1 MIQKDLNTYTKA
13 ELLDYIKKMEANKS
27 YGLVWE
33 EELVHENSA
42 DQLETKTAFLS
53 EVKSKKIV
61 TNKNETS
68 NLLIEGDN
76 LHSLT
81 LLNQTHKAN
90 IDLIYIDPPYNTGKK
105 MDFMYNDQYVD
116 IDDTYRHSKWLSFM
130 NKRLKLA
137 ASLLKQSGAI
147 FISIDDNEIAQ
158 LKLLCNSIFGETNF
172 IAQIVRK
179 NKTGSGHDSNQI
191 AVEFDYLLCYAKN
204 KNKLKFTQEILDVE
218 NDTKYK
224 LEDEHLAHRGKYYL
238 RDLDYKGSY
247 SPSLDYE
254 LLVPDGSV
262 ILSGNKYG
270 RPNTWRW
277 SKQKVAWGVKNNFI
291 VFKQNKEKWKAYI
304 KQYQFVDNENKRRE
318 RTLPYR
324 AIIEFLNAEG
334 SKELNSIVQQNSF
347 RFPKPTGLIQFCIN
361 LFDNKN
367 ITVLDFFAGSGT
379 TGHAVLKAN
388 AADNGKRSFI
398 LCTNNENC
406 ICERVTYPR
415 IKNVIKGYKHNDKKI
430 EELDGNLDYF
440 KINFKK

>member
-42 DQLETKTAFLS
+42 DQLEAKTAFLS

-61 TNKNETS
+61 TNKNATS
-68 NLLIEGDN
+68 NLLLEGDN
-76 LHSLT
+76 LLSLT

-204 KNKLKFTQEILDVE
+204 KNKLKFTQEVLDVE

-277 SKQKVAWGVKNNFI
+277 SKEKVAWGVKNNFI
-291 VFKQNKEKWKAYI
+291 VFKQNKDKWKAYI

-398 LCTNNENC
+398 LCTNNENS
-406 ICERVTYPR
+406 ICETVTYPR
-415 IKNVIKGYKHNDKKI
+415 IRNVIKGYKHNDKKI
-430 EELDGNLDYF
+430 EGLDGNLDYF